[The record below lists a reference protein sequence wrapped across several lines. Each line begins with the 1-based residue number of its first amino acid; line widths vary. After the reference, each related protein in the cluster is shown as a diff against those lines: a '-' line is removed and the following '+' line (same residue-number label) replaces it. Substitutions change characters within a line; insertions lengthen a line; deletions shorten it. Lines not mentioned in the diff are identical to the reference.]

1 MKRLLLILAALVP
14 LAATAQEAAPML
26 PDDPRAPKFREV
38 ERGFFAGLEVGYAG
52 LLKTPVADTVKFP
65 YAGTDGGYGG
75 GLLIGV
81 NAGYDVTPRFAV
93 SLVGEFLNMTA
104 SPAYGAFSIMAVGA
118 DLRYAFVGTRDANGV
133 ERFYVYAHA
142 RGAYSWIYPAGL
154 FGTTDLLVQGGF
166 GIEYYTKLR
175 HFSVGLMADALYF
188 FDAKSFGFAVVPT
201 LRYSF

>member
-1 MKRLLLILAALVP
+1 
-14 LAATAQEAAPML
+14 ML

-52 LLKTPVADTVKFP
+52 LFKTPVADTAKFP

-75 GLLIGV
+75 GLLIGL

-93 SLVGEFLNMTA
+93 SLVGEFLTMTA

-118 DLRYAFVGTRDANGV
+118 DLRYAFVGTRDSNGV

-142 RGAYSWIYPAGL
+142 RGAYSWMYPTGL
-154 FGTTDLLVQGGF
+154 FGTNDILVQ
-166 GIEYYTKLR
+166 
-175 HFSVGLMADALYF
+175 
-188 FDAKSFGFAVVPT
+188 
-201 LRYSF
+201 